1 MGTEPRIARM
11 TRMGRYEFLLS
22 EITVMAAAHSRHSR
36 NSRLKVVLSKGG
48 L

>member
-36 NSRLKVVLSKGG
+36 NSRLKVVLKGG

>member
-11 TRMGRYEFLLS
+11 GRNEFLLS
-22 EITVMAAAHSRHSR
+22 ETTVMEAAHSRNSR
-36 NSRLKVVLSKGG
+36 NSRLKVVLKGG